1 MNKVAVSGTYST
13 GKTLTSLALSLVS
26 GIPRTH
32 AATMRQILPNAFP
45 GKRLEECQ
53 DLELLQLGI
62 IRYSQ
67 RFAHER
73 SLPDGFISDGS
84 SLHEWV
90 YGKVRVHMGIHPQ
103 SDSEYSEGL
112 TGREAFFEQVM
123 DALGSVVK
131 RHALRSYDLFLHLPI
146 EFPLVEDGHRPVSER
161 FREISDRLL
170 RDTIEQLNLPIQVI
184 SGSVSER
191 LEQALS
197 ILGRRPVM
205 PVTTAVE
212 QATRELASFNT
223 ADELSSQ
230 AALPY

>member
-1 MNKVAVSGTYST
+1 
-13 GKTLTSLALSLVS
+13 
-26 GIPRTH
+26 
-32 AATMRQILPNAFP
+32 
-45 GKRLEECQ
+45 
-53 DLELLQLGI
+53 
-62 IRYSQ
+62 
-67 RFAHER
+67 
-73 SLPDGFISDGS
+73 
-84 SLHEWV
+84 
-90 YGKVRVHMGIHPQ
+90 MGIHPQ